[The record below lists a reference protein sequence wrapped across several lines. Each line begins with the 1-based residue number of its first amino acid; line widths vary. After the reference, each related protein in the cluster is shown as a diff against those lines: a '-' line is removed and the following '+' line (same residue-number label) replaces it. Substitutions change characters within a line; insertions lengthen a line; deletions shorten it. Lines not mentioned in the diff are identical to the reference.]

1 MRRLLLTAGLLG
13 VPAAATVAEPP
24 QAPAPLPPPAAAG
37 PAFAFAL
44 NARSACV
51 TPAVTGH
58 ARADGGFIDVQLP
71 APNALAIRM
80 TGTAAANSHLACTGT
95 ARETFHLV
103 QEFEIDAADPDVRAV
118 VLTLDS
124 ALVGYVRSKHKAG
137 ACARLANVSVTP
149 AGWDNTP
156 LMLAHPPLCVAGTM
170 AQLCN
175 QHLPPL
181 QGPPMPLG
189 RYCLTA
195 DFVIDATAGGI
206 CDGHAVADFSP
217 DTALPD
223 DWVRMRDP
231 FQGVAKNAFGYTI
244 TLTAAP
250 VGSSPTAAGV
260 QVLTRTRRVNFRRGP
275 APAYQ
280 PFGREAQ
287 LRAGSVIPLAAPARG
302 S

>member
-1 MRRLLLTAGLLG
+1 MRTILTAALLLGG
-13 VPAAATVAEPP
+13 VAQALAAPP
-24 QAPAPLPPPAAAG
+24 QGPLATPPMPPP

-44 NARSACV
+44 NARYACV
-51 TPAVTGH
+51 TPQVSGH
-58 ARADGGFIDVQLP
+58 ARADGGFIDVQMP
-71 APNALAIRM
+71 TPNALAIRM

-95 ARETFHLV
+95 ASETFHLV
-103 QEFEIDAADPDVRAV
+103 QEFEITSSDPAITSV

-156 LMLAHPPLCVAGTM
+156 LMLAHPPLCVEGTS
-170 AQLCN
+170 ARLCN

-181 QGPPMPLG
+181 QGPPMSVG

-217 DTALPD
+217 DTALPA

-231 FQGVAKNAFGYTI
+231 FQGVAKSAFGYSI

-250 VGSSPTAAGV
+250 AGPVPLTAGV
-260 QVLTRTRRVNFRRGP
+260 RVKPLTRRVSLQRGP
-275 APAYQ
+275 VPNYQ

-287 LRAGSVIPLAAPARG
+287 LRDGLVLPAAARTRG